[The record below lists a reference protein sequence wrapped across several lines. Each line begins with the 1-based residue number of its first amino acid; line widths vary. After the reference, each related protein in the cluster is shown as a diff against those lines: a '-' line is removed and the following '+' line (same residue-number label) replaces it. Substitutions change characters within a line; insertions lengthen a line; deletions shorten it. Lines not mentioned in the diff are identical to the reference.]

1 MNRGA
6 TNWPQM
12 TQDEANPTR
21 ADRFARILTWNIH
34 RGIGTDLRYDLDRI
48 IETIRPHDP
57 DIVALQEVDSRGKD
71 QTNLPLAALK
81 QVLGSHAAE
90 ARTIVAPD
98 GHYGHVLISR
108 WPMHDINVHELHVSR
123 RETRCAIE
131 ATIES
136 PYGYIR
142 VIAAH
147 LGLRPN
153 EIRPQL
159 GIFGPLVRG
168 EAGAD
173 AASQPGGLLMLG
185 DFNDWHGRV
194 RSTLTTLIPTHTM
207 QKTFPSW
214 RPILNL
220 DRIYCRPG
228 KALLRSW
235 IDTSARRASDHL
247 PVFAE
252 VDLAAMAMER
262 APANPT
268 VTPAAAD

>member
-1 MNRGA
+1 MDQKGA
-6 TNWPQM
+6 DNSG
-12 TQDEANPTR
+12 
-21 ADRFARILTWNIH
+21 ADRHARILTWNIH
-34 RGIGTDLRYDLDRI
+34 RGIGLDLRYDLARVI
-48 IETIRPHDP
+48 NLIKPYDP

-71 QTNLPLAALK
+71 RTNLPLSALK

-108 WPMHDINVHELHVSR
+108 WPMHDVNVHELHISR

-136 PYGYIR
+136 PLGYIR

-147 LGLRPN
+147 LGLRLN
-153 EIRPQL
+153 EIRRQL
-159 GIFGPLVRG
+159 DIFEPLVRG
-168 EAGAD
+168 RPGAD
-173 AASQPGGLLMLG
+173 PAALPGGLLMLG

-194 RSTLTTLIPTHTM
+194 RSTLTTFIPTHTM

-214 RPILNL
+214 RPMLNL

-235 IDTSARRASDHL
+235 VDSPARGASDHL
-247 PVFAE
+247 PVFAD
-252 VDLAAMAMER
+252 VDLAVIAMER
-262 APANPT
+262 APANPEGT
-268 VTPAAAD
+268 QVVAG

>member
-1 MNRGA
+1 MNLDAAPRH
-6 TNWPQM
+6 
-12 TQDEANPTR
+12 
-21 ADRFARILTWNIH
+21 ARILTWNIH
-34 RGIGTDLRYDLDRI
+34 RAIGTDLRYDLERI
-48 IETIRPHDP
+48 INHIKPHDP

-71 QTNLPLAALK
+71 QTNLPLNALK

-136 PYGYIR
+136 PFGNIR

-159 GIFGPLVRG
+159 DIFRPLVRG
-168 EAGAD
+168 RVD
-173 AASQPGGLLMLG
+173 DDPASMPGGLLMMG

-194 RSTLTTLIPTHTM
+194 RSSLTTLIPTHTM
-207 QKTFPSW
+207 LKTFPSW
-214 RPILNL
+214 RPMLNL

-247 PVFAE
+247 PLFAE
-252 VDLAAMAMER
+252 VDLAAMAMAR
-262 APANPT
+262 P
-268 VTPAAAD
+268 PAAEPSQEGTQAAS

>member
-1 MNRGA
+1 MNEQA
-6 TNWPQM
+6 PN
-12 TQDEANPTR
+12 R
-21 ADRFARILTWNIH
+21 AGPDRYARILTWNIH
-34 RGIGTDLRYDLDRI
+34 RGIGTDLRYDLERI
-48 IETIRPHDP
+48 IELIRPHDP

-136 PYGYIR
+136 PFGYIR

-147 LGLRPN
+147 MGLRPN

-159 GIFGPLVRG
+159 DIFKPLVRG
-168 EAGAD
+168 DPGAD
-173 AASQPGGLLMLG
+173 PTALPGGLLMMG

-247 PVFAE
+247 PVYAE

-268 VTPAAAD
+268 VPQAIAD

>member
-1 MNRGA
+1 MNDQHHEHHAKERKH
-6 TNWPQM
+6 
-12 TQDEANPTR
+12 
-21 ADRFARILTWNIH
+21 ARILTWNIH
-34 RGIGTDLRYDLDRI
+34 RAIGLDLRYDLDRI
-48 IETIRPHDP
+48 IAAIQPHDP
-57 DIVALQEVDSRGKD
+57 DIVALQEVDSRGHEP
-71 QTNLPLAALK
+71 TALPLNKLK

-108 WPMHDINVHELHVSR
+108 WPMHDVKIHELHISH

-136 PYGYIR
+136 PYGWIR

-153 EIRPQL
+153 ELRSQL
-159 GIFGPLVRG
+159 GIFRALV
-168 EAGAD
+168 E
-173 AASQPGGLLMLG
+173 SQTGGLLMMG

-194 RSTLTTLIPTHTM
+194 RSSLTTLIPTHTM
-207 QKTFPSW
+207 QKTFPSM

-228 KALLRSW
+228 NALIHSW
-235 IDTSARRASDHL
+235 SETASRRASDHL
-247 PVFAE
+247 PVFAD
-252 VDLAAMAMER
+252 VDLSIMAMQPVALAEPSAD
-262 APANPT
+262 APSPETKAANT
-268 VTPAAAD
+268 N

>member
-1 MNRGA
+1 MSDKQPDKAG
-6 TNWPQM
+6 
-12 TQDEANPTR
+12 

-34 RGIGTDLRYDLDRI
+34 RAIGLDLRYDLGRI
-48 IETIRPHDP
+48 IDLIKPHDP

-108 WPMHDINVHELHVSR
+108 WPMHDINVHELHVSK

-136 PYGYIR
+136 PFGYIR

-159 GIFGPLVRG
+159 DIFEPLVRG
-168 EAGAD
+168 QPGGD
-173 AASQPGGLLMLG
+173 PASQPGGLLMLG

-194 RSTLTTLIPTHTM
+194 RSTLTTLVPTHTM

-214 RPILNL
+214 RPMLNL

-235 IDTSARRASDHL
+235 IDTTARRASDHL

-262 APANPT
+262 APADPP
-268 VTPAAAD
+268 VPQAVAD

>member
-1 MNRGA
+1 
-6 TNWPQM
+6 M
-12 TQDEANPTR
+12 TQQQPSAHPKPR
-21 ADRFARILTWNIH
+21 KHARVLTWNIH
-34 RGIGTDLRYDLDRI
+34 RAIGLDLRYDLDRI
-48 IETIRPHDP
+48 IAAIQPHDP
-57 DIVALQEVDSRGKD
+57 DIVALQEVDSRGHEPHA
-71 QTNLPLAALK
+71 LPLNKLK

-108 WPMHDINVHELHVSR
+108 WPMHDVQIHELHVSR

-136 PYGYIR
+136 PYGHIR

-153 EIRPQL
+153 EIAPQL
-159 GIFGPLVRG
+159 DIFRPLVEG
-168 EAGAD
+168 
-173 AASQPGGLLMLG
+173 QTGGLLMLG
-185 DFNDWHGRV
+185 DFNDWHGRI
-194 RSTLTTLIPTHTM
+194 RSSLTTLIPTHTR

-228 KALLRSW
+228 KALINSW
-235 IDTSARRASDHL
+235 IERGAKRASDHL
-247 PVFAE
+247 PVFAD
-252 VDLAAMAMER
+252 VDLSVMARIPVEPVEDASAEAAS
-262 APANPT
+262 
-268 VTPAAAD
+268 

>member
-1 MNRGA
+1 MSHEGTHRTG
-6 TNWPQM
+6 
-12 TQDEANPTR
+12 

-34 RGIGTDLRYDLDRI
+34 RGIGLDLRYDLHRI
-48 IETIRPHDP
+48 ISLIKPHDP

-71 QTNLPLAALK
+71 QTSLPLAALK

-131 ATIES
+131 ATVES
-136 PYGYIR
+136 PFGHIR

-159 GIFGPLVRG
+159 ESFRPLVGG
-168 EAGAD
+168 EAGSD
-173 AASQPGGLLMLG
+173 HAAQPGGLLMLG
-185 DFNDWHGRV
+185 DFNDWPGRV
-194 RSTLTTLIPTHTM
+194 RSSLTTHIPTPTM

-214 RPILNL
+214 RPMLNL

-228 KALLRSW
+228 RALLRSW
-235 IDTSARRASDHL
+235 IDGSARRASDHL

-252 VDLAAMAMER
+252 VDLAAMAITR
-262 APANPT
+262 SPAMPQ
-268 VTPAAAD
+268 AAD

>member
-1 MNRGA
+1 MMQEETNRA
-6 TNWPQM
+6 VP
-12 TQDEANPTR
+12 
-21 ADRFARILTWNIH
+21 DRYARILTWNIH
-34 RGIGTDLRYDLDRI
+34 RAIGTDLRYDLDRI
-48 IETIRPHDP
+48 IESIRPHDP
-57 DIVALQEVDSRGKD
+57 DIVALQEVDSRGRD

-81 QVLGSHAAE
+81 KVLGSHAAE

-108 WPMHDINVHELHVSR
+108 WPMHDVNIHELHVSR

-136 PYGYIR
+136 PFGHIR

-159 GIFGPLVRG
+159 DVFEPLVRG
-168 EAGAD
+168 EPGTDPSAL
-173 AASQPGGLLMLG
+173 PGGLLMMG

-194 RSTLTTLIPTHTM
+194 RSSLTTLIPTHTM

-235 IDTSARRASDHL
+235 IDSAARRASDHL
-247 PVFAE
+247 PVYAE

-268 VTPAAAD
+268 VAQAMPD

>member
-1 MNRGA
+1 MQED
-6 TNWPQM
+6 TS
-12 TQDEANPTR
+12 R
-21 ADRFARILTWNIH
+21 ASPDRYARILTWNIH
-34 RGIGTDLRYDLDRI
+34 RAIGTDLRYDLDRI
-48 IETIRPHDP
+48 IEAIRPHDP

-71 QTNLPLAALK
+71 QTNLPLVALK
-81 QVLGSHAAE
+81 KVLGSHAAE

-108 WPMHDINVHELHVSR
+108 WPMHDVNIHELHVSR
-123 RETRCAIE
+123 RETRCCIE

-136 PYGYIR
+136 PYGHIR

-159 GIFGPLVRG
+159 DIFEPLVRG
-168 EAGAD
+168 HAGANPS
-173 AASQPGGLLMLG
+173 ALPGGLLMLG

-194 RSTLTTLIPTHTM
+194 RSSLTTLIPTHTM

-247 PVFAE
+247 PVYAE
-252 VDLAAMAMER
+252 VDLAAMAKEP
-262 APANPT
+262 APTNPG
-268 VTPAAAD
+268 VAQAMPD

>member
-1 MNRGA
+1 MSREE
-6 TNWPQM
+6 TSRTVP
-12 TQDEANPTR
+12 ER
-21 ADRFARILTWNIH
+21 YARVLTWNIH
-34 RGIGTDLRYDLDRI
+34 RAIGTDLRYDLDRVI
-48 IETIRPHDP
+48 NLIKPHDP

-81 QVLGSHAAE
+81 KVLGSHAAE

-108 WPMHDINVHELHVSR
+108 WPMHDVNIHELHVSR

-136 PYGYIR
+136 PFGYIR

-159 GIFGPLVRG
+159 DMFGPLVRG
-168 EAGAD
+168 EPDAD
-173 AASQPGGLLMLG
+173 AESKPGGLLMMG

-214 RPILNL
+214 QPILNL

-228 KALLRSW
+228 RALLRSW
-235 IDTSARRASDHL
+235 IDAAARRASDHL
-247 PVFAE
+247 PVYAE

-262 APANPT
+262 APAVPGISQ
-268 VTPAAAD
+268 ALAD

>member
-1 MNRGA
+1 MTEHESNRTG
-6 TNWPQM
+6 
-12 TQDEANPTR
+12 

-34 RGIGTDLRYDLDRI
+34 RAIGTDLRYDLDRVI
-48 IETIRPHDP
+48 ALIKRHDP

-136 PYGYIR
+136 PFGYIR

-159 GIFGPLVRG
+159 DIFGPLVRG
-168 EAGAD
+168 ESSGD
-173 AASQPGGLLMLG
+173 PSLQPGGLLMLG
-185 DFNDWHGRV
+185 DFNEWHGRV

-228 KALLRSW
+228 KALLRYW
-235 IDTSARRASDHL
+235 NDTDARRASDHL
-247 PVFAE
+247 PVYAE

-262 APANPT
+262 APATLT
-268 VTPAAAD
+268 VTPAAVD

>member
-1 MNRGA
+1 
-6 TNWPQM
+6 M
-12 TQDEANPTR
+12 TQGGLDPAGT
-21 ADRFARILTWNIH
+21 DRFARILTWNIH
-34 RGIGTDLRYDLDRI
+34 RGIGTDLRYDLDRVI
-48 IETIRPHDP
+48 ALIKPHDP
-57 DIVALQEVDSRGKD
+57 DIVALQEVDSRGRD
-71 QTNLPLAALK
+71 QTNLPLTALK
-81 QVLGSHAAE
+81 QVLGSHSAE

-108 WPMHDINVHELHVSR
+108 WPMHDVNIHELHVSR

-136 PYGYIR
+136 PFGHIR

-159 GIFGPLVRG
+159 DIFEPLVRG
-168 EAGAD
+168 EPGKD
-173 AASQPGGLLMLG
+173 PAALPGGLLMMG

-214 RPILNL
+214 RPMLNL

-235 IDTSARRASDHL
+235 IDASARRASDHL

-262 APANPT
+262 APANLT
-268 VTPAAAD
+268 ASQTAAD

>member
-1 MNRGA
+1 MTTEPAVRAGA
-6 TNWPQM
+6 
-12 TQDEANPTR
+12 E
-21 ADRFARILTWNIH
+21 RFARILTWNIH
-34 RGIGTDLRYDLDRI
+34 RGIGLDMRYDLDRI
-48 IETIRPHDP
+48 IDLIKPHDP

-71 QTNLPLAALK
+71 QTNLPLTALK
-81 QVLGSHAAE
+81 QTLGSHAAE

-108 WPMHDINVHELHVSR
+108 WPMHDINIHELHVSR

-131 ATIES
+131 TTVES
-136 PYGYIR
+136 PFGYIR

-159 GIFGPLVRG
+159 DVFGPLVRG
-168 EAGAD
+168 EPGAD
-173 AASQPGGLLMLG
+173 PAALPGGLLMMG

-235 IDTSARRASDHL
+235 VDTGARRASDHL

-252 VDLAAMAMER
+252 VDVAAMAMER
-262 APANPT
+262 APANPIL
-268 VTPAAAD
+268 PQALPD

>member
-1 MNRGA
+1 MTTEPAVRAGA
-6 TNWPQM
+6 
-12 TQDEANPTR
+12 E
-21 ADRFARILTWNIH
+21 RFARILTWNIH
-34 RGIGTDLRYDLDRI
+34 RGIGLDMRYDLDRI
-48 IETIRPHDP
+48 IDLIKPHDP

-71 QTNLPLAALK
+71 QTNLPLTALK
-81 QVLGSHAAE
+81 QTLGSHAAE

-108 WPMHDINVHELHVSR
+108 WPMHDINIHELHVSR

-131 ATIES
+131 TTVES
-136 PYGYIR
+136 PFGYIR

-159 GIFGPLVRG
+159 DVFGPLVRG
-168 EAGAD
+168 EPGAD
-173 AASQPGGLLMLG
+173 PAALPGGLLMMG

-235 IDTSARRASDHL
+235 VDTGARRASDHL

-252 VDLAAMAMER
+252 VDVAAMAMER
-262 APANPT
+262 APADT
-268 VTPAAAD
+268 IIAHVVAD

>member
-1 MNRGA
+1 MDQIKTAHMGA
-6 TNWPQM
+6 
-12 TQDEANPTR
+12 ER
-21 ADRFARILTWNIH
+21 YARILTWNIH
-34 RGIGTDLRYDLDRI
+34 RAIGLDLRCDLERVI
-48 IETIRPHDP
+48 ALIKPHDP
-57 DIVALQEVDSRGKD
+57 DIVALQEVDSRGHER
-71 QTNLPLAALK
+71 TNLPLAALK

-108 WPMHDINVHELHVSR
+108 WPMHDVNIHELHVSR

-131 ATIES
+131 ATVES
-136 PYGYIR
+136 PFGYIR

-159 GIFGPLVRG
+159 DIFEPLVRG
-168 EAGAD
+168 EPTAD
-173 AASQPGGLLMLG
+173 PTAKPGGLLMMG

-228 KALLRSW
+228 RALLRSW
-235 IDTSARRASDHL
+235 VDLAARRASDHL
-247 PVFAE
+247 PLFAE
-252 VDLAAMAMER
+252 VDLAAMAMEKAPATLER
-262 APANPT
+262 APM
-268 VTPAAAD
+268 AAEPSLTSSH